1 MRVLVA
7 EDGAALEHA
16 AAGKARGDGGHKIGM
31 SIIRDI
37 VSLPIVRDVSAAY
50 SALLLCAPGRSSQ
63 ATEVAFPAPPPFF
76 DRSNAGG
83 SMTVDPMFDA
93 RFAGAPGAL
102 AANAD
107 RDRAIDVLKAGFAE
121 GRLTKGE
128 YDDRTARAYAA
139 RTYGELGSLVADLPT
154 GPLDAPARY
163 PGAMYPI
170 AVYPSRPAPLN
181 STAVASLVCG
191 IAVFFT
197 MGLTGVPAIVLGHS
211 ARRQVR
217 TTGQRGDGLAL
228 AGVALGWAG
237 IALIAVAVAGLI
249 VVSHGA
255 HQAHEIVVKPNPGI
269 PGGPFGKPG
278 GPLSNPGGPI
288 IGN

>member
-1 MRVLVA
+1 
-7 EDGAALEHA
+7 
-16 AAGKARGDGGHKIGM
+16 
-31 SIIRDI
+31 
-37 VSLPIVRDVSAAY
+37 
-50 SALLLCAPGRSSQ
+50 
-63 ATEVAFPAPPPFF
+63 
-76 DRSNAGG
+76 
-83 SMTVDPMFDA
+83 MTVDPMFDA
-93 RFAGAPGAL
+93 RFAGPPGAL

-107 RDRAIDVLKAGFAE
+107 RDRAIDVLRAGFAE

-154 GPLDAPARY
+154 GAFDAPARY
-163 PGAMYPI
+163 PT

-181 STAVASLVCG
+181 SAAVASLVCG

-217 TTGQRGDGLAL
+217 TTGQRGDSMAL
-228 AGVALGWAG
+228 VGVALGWAG
-237 IALIAVAVAGLI
+237 IALIAVAIAGLI

-255 HQAHEIVVKPNPGI
+255 PHPHEIVVNPGPGG
-269 PGGPFGKPG
+269 PGGPFGNPG

-288 IGN
+288 VGN